1 MRDYLE
7 TVTRRVVV
15 YDGGMG
21 ATLEQFDLTQED
33 YGGLQGKCHEALVLN
48 RPDVIEGVHAS
59 MLDAGAEVVET
70 DTFQGS
76 RLKLEEWGLADYTV
90 EVNTK
95 AAEIARRAAGEHR
108 FVAGSIG
115 PTGYLPASDD
125 STLGQIRFG
134 ELVEVFAEQA
144 AGLVD
149 GGADLIIIET
159 AQDILEVK
167 AAVFGA
173 REAFKSTGR
182 TLPIHTSVS
191 LLPNGGKMLLG
202 TDISAVLCT
211 LEALRVDVI
220 GLNCSTGPEDMR
232 DAIRFLGEFCSV
244 PVACIPNA
252 GLPLQGPD
260 GETIFPEQPGPLADA
275 LAEFVERY
283 GVGVVGGCCGTTP
296 EHIRAIVERVRPAGG
311 DTARGANG
319 DTAPRTTAAGAAL
332 PTRAAPPSAGG
343 GAKGST
349 TLPTRAV
356 APRPAPRPP
365 HLSSM
370 IAATPLVQEPHP
382 TMVGERVNSQGSRK
396 AKQLLLADDYDG
408 LVQIA
413 EDQVTG
419 GAHVLDTCVALT
431 ERSDEDEQ
439 MRQVVKRISLTQ
451 PAPIQVDST
460 EPEVIETALE
470 QIPGRAI
477 VNSVNLEAGRDKLD
491 RVVPL
496 ALAHGAA
503 LIALTIDEVG
513 MAKTAQRKVEI
524 AERIR
529 DLCCEEHGLDPELLI
544 FDCLTFTLTTG
555 DEEWR
560 PSAVETIEGIRRIK
574 AEIPHV
580 KTSLGVSNVS
590 FGVSPGAR
598 AVLNSVF
605 LHHCVQAGLDLAMVN
620 PNHITPYSE
629 ISHEE
634 RKLADDL
641 VFNRSEDALQHF
653 IEHFESKGE
662 TEAQTTAN
670 PTEGMEPEEALHFH
684 ILRRRKEGVEDWID
698 LSVEK
703 IGAVPTLNEVLLP
716 AMKEVGDKFGAGELI
731 LPFVLQ
737 SAEVMKRAV
746 AQLEKYL
753 DKIEGYTKGTVVL
766 ATVFGDVHDIGK
778 SLVNTILTNNGYTVI
793 DLGKQVPIQTILD
806 AAQEHEATAIGLSA
820 LLVSTSKQMPACIQE
835 LHAKGLQY
843 PVLIGGAAIN
853 RAFSFR
859 ALYPGGK
866 DSTEPYAPGVFY
878 CKDAFEGLSV
888 MDQLIDEQAHTA
900 LLEKLRAGATAFR
913 EKGEEPVEQGDLT
926 DSSVRSPARTDAP
939 VPTPPYWGVREI
951 PVDLN
956 AVYSH
961 LDTHV
966 LFKLHWGGK
975 GVKGEAWRELVE
987 ENFRPRLER
996 MWAEANGRLAGERP
1010 EEHANGRTGAS
1021 SKDAEETQAHA
1032 PYLHPR
1038 ALLGFFPCYAAG
1050 NDIVVLDPEDRATE
1064 LTRFV
1069 CPRQPKGDRICL
1081 ADFFRSGV
1089 KVEGEGAKAG
1099 AAGAAAAAGSSSYL
1113 PPAELDVIAVQAVTV
1128 GSEVTELM
1136 AKLEAEGEFAEQ
1148 LFVHGLG
1155 VQTAEG
1161 LAEWLHHE
1169 ARAMLSIPATQGRRY
1184 SWGYPA
1190 VPEQSE
1196 HLKVEKLLDLGQ
1208 IGMKITDGYAPE
1220 PEQSTLALVAHHPQ
1234 AIYFGT
1240 RQGRLLPDGSPDDLI
1255 KGSYRDPSLAGF
1267 DGVRELADEDPP
1279 DGVVEGEDEPA
1290 LAG

>member
-1 MRDYLE
+1 MARDYLNAIQ
-7 TVTRRVVV
+7 RRVVV

-33 YGGLQGKCHEALVLN
+33 YGGLLGKCHEALVLN

-59 MLDAGAEVVET
+59 MLDAGAEVLET
-70 DTFQGS
+70 DTFQAS
-76 RLKLEEWGLADYTV
+76 RIKLDEWGLADYTV
-90 EVNTK
+90 EINTK
-95 AAEIARRAAGEHR
+95 AAQIARKAAGESR

-115 PTGYLPASDD
+115 PTGYLPASEDP
-125 STLGQIRFG
+125 TLGQIRFA
-134 ELVEVFAEQA
+134 ELLEVFEEQA
-144 AGLVD
+144 AGLID
-149 GGADLIIIET
+149 GGADLLIIET

-173 REAFKSTGR
+173 RAAFKSTGR
-182 TLPIHTSVS
+182 VLPIHTSVS

-202 TDISAVLCT
+202 TDISSVLTT
-211 LEALRVDVI
+211 LEALKVDVI

-232 DAIRFLGEFCSV
+232 DAIRFLGELCPV

-260 GETIFPEQPGPLADA
+260 GETIFPEQPEPLAEA
-275 LAEFVERY
+275 LKEFVERY

-296 EHIRAIVERVRPAGG
+296 EHIAAIVDRVGG
-311 DTARGANG
+311 V
-319 DTAPRTTAAGAAL
+319 
-332 PTRAAPPSAGG
+332 GG
-343 GAKGST
+343 HSVK
-349 TLPTRAV
+349 
-356 APRPAPRPP
+356 PRPAPRAP

-370 IAATPLVQEPHP
+370 IAATPLVQEPRP

-396 AKQLLLADDYDG
+396 AKELLLADDYDG

-419 GAHVLDTCVALT
+419 GAHVLDLCVALT
-431 ERSDEDEQ
+431 ERQDEDEQ
-439 MRQVVKRISLTQ
+439 MRILAKRVSLTQ
-451 PAPIQVDST
+451 PAPIQIDST
-460 EPEVIETALE
+460 EPEVIERALE
-470 QIPGRAI
+470 QIPGRGI

-491 RVVPL
+491 RVVPV

-513 MAKTAQRKVEI
+513 MAKTAERKLEI
-524 AERIR
+524 ARRIR
-529 DLCCEEHGLDPELLI
+529 DLCCEEHGMDPELLI

-574 AEIPHV
+574 AEIPSV

-598 AVLNSVF
+598 SVLNSAF
-605 LHHCVQAGLDLAMVN
+605 LHHCVEAGLDLAMVN
-620 PNHITPYSE
+620 PNHITPYGE
-629 ISHEE
+629 ISEQE
-634 RKLADDL
+634 RELADDL
-641 VFNRSEDALQHF
+641 VFNRREDSLERF
-653 IEHFESKGE
+653 IAHFESRGE
-662 TEAQTTAN
+662 EDAGPGAAD

-684 ILRRRKEGVEDWID
+684 ILRRRKDGVEVWID
-698 LSVEK
+698 RSVEK
-703 IGAVPTLNEVLLP
+703 LGAVPTLNEVLLP

-753 DKIEGYTKGTVVL
+753 DKIDGYTKGTVVL

-778 SLVNTILTNNGYTVI
+778 SLVNTILTNNGYTVV
-793 DLGKQVPIQTILD
+793 DLGKQVPIQTIVD

-820 LLVSTSKQMPACIQE
+820 LLVSTSKQMPACIEE
-835 LHAKGLQY
+835 LHAKGLEF

-853 RAFSFR
+853 RAFSYR

-866 DSTEPYAPGVFY
+866 ESQEIYEPGVFY
-878 CKDAFEGLSV
+878 CKDAFEGLAV
-888 MDQLIDEQAHTA
+888 MDQLIDSSAHEA
-900 LLEKLRAGATAFR
+900 LVEKLRAGASAFR
-913 EKGEEPVEQGDLT
+913 EKGEEPAEDLNFA
-926 DSSVRSPARTDAP
+926 DDSVRSPARTDVP
-939 VPTPPYWGVREI
+939 IPTPPFWGVREI
-951 PVDLN
+951 PVDLDE
-956 AVYSH
+956 VYRN

-966 LFKLHWGGK
+966 LFKLHWGGR
-975 GVKGEAWRELVE
+975 GVKGEAWQKLLRED
-987 ENFRPRLER
+987 FRPRLER
-996 MWAEANGRLAGERP
+996 MWREQ
-1010 EEHANGRTGAS
+1010 
-1021 SKDAEETQAHA
+1021 D
-1032 PYLHPR
+1032 YLHPR
-1038 ALLGFFPCYAAG
+1038 VLLGLFPCYALG
-1050 NDIVVLDPEDRATE
+1050 NDIIVLDPEDRTTE

-1081 ADFFRSGV
+1081 ADFFRP
-1089 KVEGEGAKAG
+1089 AID
-1099 AAGAAAAAGSSSYL
+1099 GS
-1113 PPAELDVIAVQAVTV
+1113 PPTPPPELDVIAVQAVTV

-1136 AKLEAEGEFAEQ
+1136 ARLEAEGEFAEQ

-1161 LAEWLHHE
+1161 LAEWLHYE
-1169 ARAMLSIPATQGRRY
+1169 VRRMLDIPVTQGRRY

-1196 HLKVEKLLDLGQ
+1196 HLKVQRLLDLSQ
-1208 IGMKITDGYAPE
+1208 IGMTITDGYAPD

-1240 RQGRLLPDGSPDDLI
+1240 RQGRLLPDGSPDDVI
-1255 KGSYRDPSLAGF
+1255 RGSSRDPSLFG
-1267 DGVRELADEDPP
+1267 ELEDSDPP
-1279 DGVVEGEDEPA
+1279 DGAVEEEDEPA
-1290 LAG
+1290 MAG

>member
-1 MRDYLE
+1 MRDYLKAIHE
-7 TVTRRVVV
+7 HVVV

-21 ATLEQFDLTQED
+21 ATLEQFDLTAED

-48 RPDVIEGVHAS
+48 RPDVIEGVHTS
-59 MLDAGAEVVET
+59 MLDAGAEVLET
-70 DTFQGS
+70 CTFQAS
-76 RLKLEEWGLADYTV
+76 RLKLAEWGLADYTM

-95 AAEIARRAAGEHR
+95 AAEIARRAAGEDR
-108 FVAGSIG
+108 YVAGSIG
-115 PTGYLPASDD
+115 PTGFLPASEDPA
-125 STLGQIRFG
+125 LGQISFR

-144 AGLVD
+144 EGLID

-167 AAVFGA
+167 AAIFGA
-173 REAFKSTGR
+173 RQAFKSTGR
-182 TLPIHTSVS
+182 ALPIHTSVS

-202 TDISAVLCT
+202 TDISSVLAT

-232 DAIRFLGEFCSV
+232 DAIRFLGEFSPL

-260 GETIFPEQPGPLADA
+260 GETIFPERPEPLAEA
-275 LAEFVERY
+275 LKEFVERY
-283 GVGVVGGCCGTTP
+283 DVGIVGGCCGTTP
-296 EHIRAIVERVRPAGG
+296 EHIAAIVERVKGRPV
-311 DTARGANG
+311 
-319 DTAPRTTAAGAAL
+319 
-332 PTRAAPPSAGG
+332 SA
-343 GAKGST
+343 
-349 TLPTRAV
+349 
-356 APRPAPRPP
+356 RPAPRPP

-370 IAATPLVQEPHP
+370 IAATPLVQEPRP
-382 TMVGERVNSQGSRK
+382 SMVGERVNSQGSRK
-396 AKQLLLADDYDG
+396 AKELLLADDYDG

-419 GAHVLDTCVALT
+419 GAHVLDLCVALT
-431 ERSDEDEQ
+431 ERTDEDEQ
-439 MRQVVKRISLTQ
+439 MRVLAKKVSLTQ
-451 PAPIQVDST
+451 PAPIQIDST
-460 EPEVIETALE
+460 EPEVIERALE

-491 RVVPL
+491 RVVPM

-524 AERIR
+524 AKRIR
-529 DLCCEEHGLDPELLI
+529 DLCCEEHGLDPQVLI

-560 PSAVETIEGIRRIK
+560 PSAIETIEGIRAIK
-574 AEIPHV
+574 AEIPDV

-598 AVLNSVF
+598 AVLNSAF

-620 PNHITPYSE
+620 PNHITPYGE
-629 ISHEE
+629 IPQEE
-634 RKLADDL
+634 RDLADDL
-641 VFNRSEDALQHF
+641 VFDRREDALERF
-653 IEHFESKGE
+653 IAHFESKGSDDS
-662 TEAQTTAN
+662 AQTAAD

-698 LSVEK
+698 RSVEK

-778 SLVNTILTNNGYTVI
+778 SLVNTILTNNGYTVV

-806 AAQEHEATAIGLSA
+806 AAQEHDATAIGLSA
-820 LLVSTSKQMPACIQE
+820 LLVSTSKQMPACIAE
-835 LHAKGLQY
+835 LHAKGLPY

-853 RAFSFR
+853 RAFGYR
-859 ALYPGGK
+859 ALYPGGRESE
-866 DSTEPYAPGVFY
+866 DIYEPGVFY
-878 CKDAFEGLSV
+878 CKDAFEGLAV
-888 MDQLIDEQAHTA
+888 MDQLIDAESAAA
-900 LLEKLRAGATAFR
+900 LHEKLRAQATAFR
-913 EKGEEPVEQGDLT
+913 EKGEKPQEELNFAD
-926 DSSVRSPARTDAP
+926 DSVRSAASAEAP
-939 VPTPPYWGVREI
+939 VPTPPWWGVQEV
-951 PVDLN
+951 PVDLEE
-956 AVYSH
+956 VYRH

-966 LFKLHWGGK
+966 LFKLHWGGR
-975 GVKGEAWRELVE
+975 GVKGEAWQELLRED
-987 ENFRPRLER
+987 FRPRLQR
-996 MWAEANGRLAGERP
+996 MWAEAIGTGESP
-1010 EEHANGRTGAS
+1010 
-1021 SKDAEETQAHA
+1021 DARD

-1038 ALLGFFPCYAAG
+1038 ALLGFFPCYALG
-1050 NDIVVLDPEDRATE
+1050 NDIVVLDPQDRTTE

-1081 ADFFRSGV
+1081 ADFFR
-1089 KVEGEGAKAG
+1089 
-1099 AAGAAAAAGSSSYL
+1099 
-1113 PPAELDVIAVQAVTV
+1113 PAVDGRAPEQLDVIAVQAVTV

-1148 LFVHGLG
+1148 LYVHGLG

-1161 LAEWLHHE
+1161 LAEWLHASAREMLGIE
-1169 ARAMLSIPATQGRRY
+1169 ARQGRRY

-1196 HLKVEKLLDLGQ
+1196 HLKVEKLLGLQ
-1208 IGMKITDGYAPE
+1208 SIGMKITDGYAPE

-1234 AIYFGT
+1234 ATYFGT
-1240 RQGRLLPDGSPDDLI
+1240 RQGRLLPQGSPDDVI
-1255 KGSYRDPSLAGF
+1255 RGSDRDPSLFADLDDSEPREG
-1267 DGVRELADEDPP
+1267 GVEDEDPAMGTGDP
-1279 DGVVEGEDEPA
+1279 AMAGESA
-1290 LAG
+1290 